1 LRCRFLLAELRPWT
15 LQARRRRGLEMER
28 KKNRR
33 STARWSR
40 PSDGFDS
47 DSSAHLARR
56 RLLARQPRPHLSHEP
71 SSRSPAVLHPRIF
84 TDSLRGPNDSVY
96 TRLLDRLPASS
107 TLACS
112 SSPSAHQ
119 RHRRRQK
126 HQTRLLQF
134 WVHAPNQITAVLSSR
149 LAWLK

>member
-1 LRCRFLLAELRPWT
+1 LRFSQTVLLCNSIPVRYGVSKPCTSRCYRFLLNKYTMQPSIDCIEGNDSRT
-15 LQARRRRGLEMER
+15 L
-28 KKNRR
+28 
-33 STARWSR
+33 S
-40 PSDGFDS
+40 
-47 DSSAHLARR
+47 
-56 RLLARQPRPHLSHEP
+56 ARQPRPHLSHEP